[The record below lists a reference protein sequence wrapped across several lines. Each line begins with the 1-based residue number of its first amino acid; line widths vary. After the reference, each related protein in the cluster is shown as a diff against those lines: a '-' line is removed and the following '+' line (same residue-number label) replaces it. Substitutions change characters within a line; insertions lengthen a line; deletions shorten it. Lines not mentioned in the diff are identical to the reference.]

1 MWLNLTRTAGDA
13 GLPVHVNMQ
22 LVTYMWRI
30 TDATEIVF
38 GKEAA
43 ILVMKTPE
51 EIRTRLA
58 DLTSEPEPFS
68 GRIEDVDAG

>member
-1 MWLNLTRTAGDA
+1 MWLNLTRLSGAD

-22 LVTYMWRI
+22 LVTDMWRI

-43 ILVMKTPE
+43 ILVMETPE
-51 EIRTRLA
+51 EIRARLA
-58 DLTSEPEPFS
+58 DLASEPKPF
-68 GRIEDVDAG
+68 VDRV

>member
-1 MWLNLTRTAGDA
+1 MPCAEEMQMWLNLTRTAGGG

-43 ILVMKTPE
+43 ILVMETPE
-51 EIRTRLA
+51 EIRTRLVG
-58 DLTSEPEPFS
+58 S
-68 GRIEDVDAG
+68 DVRA